1 MDAPW
6 NCPRGSELK
15 RTRSKG
21 FRLRS
26 AQSRQ
31 YRNLRGQL
39 RLAKEQGAKV
49 DRGLEEQIDRF
60 GKGRQ
65 ETFKRN
71 PIRLKPVSR
80 HPIRLRSEA
89 KAIPSSSAKA
99 KPRPKAKAKAKAWTL
114 ARHRVRWPTA
124 LGLKVHGRAEE
135 LSQKIQDLANK
146 WAATHQ
152 LSANFLRVP
161 FRWGT

>member
-1 MDAPW
+1 M
-6 NCPRGSELK
+6 
-15 RTRSKG
+15 
-21 FRLRS
+21 
-26 AQSRQ
+26 
-31 YRNLRGQL
+31 
-39 RLAKEQGAKV
+39 

-114 ARHRVRWPTA
+114 ARHRVR
-124 LGLKVHGRAEE
+124 
-135 LSQKIQDLANK
+135 
-146 WAATHQ
+146 
-152 LSANFLRVP
+152 
-161 FRWGT
+161 